1 MVARSEEASAL
12 PERFQIRTAAAGDE
26 ETILALLHDLA
37 VYEKLTERFKITREI
52 VMRDYLSD
60 RPLIHCDL
68 AFEED
73 RPVGIATWFWIYM
86 SFSACRSLFLE
97 DLFVR
102 PESRGRGHGLALLA
116 HLAKIAR
123 EAKAGGIQWRVLEW
137 NKPSIDFYER
147 LGAERIKVW
156 HTYFLS
162 GDALAN
168 LAS

>member
-1 MVARSEEASAL
+1 VSGAL
-12 PERFQIRTAAAGDE
+12 EIRRAKTGDE
-26 ETILALLHDLA
+26 ETILALLYDLA

-52 VMRDYLSD
+52 VARDYLSE
-60 RPLIHCDL
+60 RPLIHCNL
-68 AFEED
+68 ALEEG
-73 RPVGIATWFWIYM
+73 RPVGIATWFWTYM

-102 PESRGRGHGLALLA
+102 PESRGRGHGMALLA

-123 EAKAGGIQWRVLEW
+123 EASAGGIEWRVLEW

-162 GDALAN
+162 GDALAK
-168 LAS
+168 LAR